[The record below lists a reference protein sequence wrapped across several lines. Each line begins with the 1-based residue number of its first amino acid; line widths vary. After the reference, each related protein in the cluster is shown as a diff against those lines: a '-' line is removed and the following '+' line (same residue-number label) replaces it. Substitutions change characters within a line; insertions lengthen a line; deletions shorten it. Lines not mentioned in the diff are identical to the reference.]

1 MHSES
6 RTPLKASLEEV
17 LTLDQA
23 RFVRELL
30 QLYGSGHYSIKAVRQ
45 KLTTDGF
52 RTNKGNKLS
61 KGQIPKILRNPFCYG
76 EMEWRGELW
85 IGRHAPLI
93 ECKLFDR

>member
-45 KLTTDGF
+45 KLTTNGF

-61 KGQIPKILRNPFCYG
+61 KSQIHKILRNPFCYG
-76 EMEWRGELW
+76 EMEWRG
-85 IGRHAPLI
+85 
-93 ECKLFDR
+93 